1 MNTEQH
7 LAEIEQQGFTIIP
20 DVIELDLVERLNS
33 ALLEI
38 ETQQSITPGDNVF
51 EGHHTIRIYNLLA
64 QHEIFQQIPT
74 HHILL
79 PIVEGVLDEG
89 CLVSSLS
96 SISIDPGENAQP
108 IHVDD
113 TLYNFPRPHQPLVC
127 NAMWALTD
135 FTEENGATRI
145 IPGSHKRPSKPD
157 YSNEYETIST
167 AMTKGS
173 LLIWNG
179 SLWHGGGANKSLE
192 RRVGIAMNYC
202 AGYLRQQENQQL
214 GIPLETAATFSP
226 RLLQLT
232 GFGTYKGLVG
242 HINKQSPV
250 QALFDRNDGFVNVWD
265 KIG

>member
-74 HHILL
+74 HHVLL

-96 SISIDPGENAQP
+96 SISIDPG
-108 IHVDD
+108 
-113 TLYNFPRPHQPLVC
+113 
-127 NAMWALTD
+127 
-135 FTEENGATRI
+135 
-145 IPGSHKRPSKPD
+145 
-157 YSNEYETIST
+157 
-167 AMTKGS
+167 
-173 LLIWNG
+173 
-179 SLWHGGGANKSLE
+179 
-192 RRVGIAMNYC
+192 
-202 AGYLRQQENQQL
+202 
-214 GIPLETAATFSP
+214 
-226 RLLQLT
+226 
-232 GFGTYKGLVG
+232 
-242 HINKQSPV
+242 
-250 QALFDRNDGFVNVWD
+250 
-265 KIG
+265 